1 MNQLTVSKSKSTHLH
16 LHYMFVF
23 FYVYCKNIGKSVLQG
38 FVDSIRGTAVVFY
51 LDKEVNKKNQS
62 QSAYQQ
68 QFSSGDSTT
77 NLRSRN
83 LKNETAKKQPE

>member
-1 MNQLTVSKSKSTHLH
+1 MSQLTVSKSTSTHLH
-16 LHYMFVF
+16 FVLHFAVF
-23 FYVYCKNIGKSVLQG
+23 LFFQNIVKSVVQG

-68 QFSSGDSTT
+68 QFHANDSST

-83 LKNETAKKQPE
+83 LKNDTAKKQPE